1 LTEVSKIFFSE
12 TNELTEP
19 KLSMNDHWNVLYQ
32 ASVFYVERKVSEK
45 QLEMRKVYRRRMRS
59 DGNIHV
65 PAVLDCNKKAIMA
78 G

>member
-1 LTEVSKIFFSE
+1 
-12 TNELTEP
+12 
-19 KLSMNDHWNVLYQ
+19 MNDHWNVLYQ
-32 ASVFYVERKVSEK
+32 ASVFYVERKSK
-45 QLEMRKVYRRRMRS
+45 MATNAGS